1 MAEINSF
8 SNPTYFNNSV
18 TFYKD
23 VTIGGQLKYDEL
35 SLVRLTV
42 TDKITAG
49 IVAAT
54 SFKTSNGQ
62 SNQTLM
68 ADGSTTTNYI
78 GVGVG
83 STPTSSDVGNDG
95 DIWYT
100 LC

>member
-23 VTIGGQLKYDEL
+23 VTIGGEFKYDEL

-49 IVAAT
+49 IVST
-54 SFKTSNGQ
+54 FGGQ
-62 SNQTLM
+62 SNQILM
-68 ADGSTTTNYI
+68 ADGSTTTRFI
-78 GVGVG
+78 
-83 STPTSSDVGNDG
+83 STETAAPSSSLGEDG
-95 DIWYT
+95 DIY
-100 LC
+100 LIVSC

>member
-1 MAEINSF
+1 MADINTF
-8 SNPTYFNNSV
+8 GNPTYFNNDV
-18 TFYKD
+18 TFYSD
-23 VTIGGQLKYDEL
+23 VTIGGEFKYDNL
-35 SLVRLTV
+35 SAKTISAEK
-42 TDKITAG
+42 TIS
-49 IVAAT
+49 IVG
-54 SFKTSNGQ
+54 GQ
-62 SNQTLM
+62 SNQILM